1 MGWFKK
7 KRDRAA
13 APECGKPDMP
23 EQGAET
29 TAPQTSSSELAASDP
44 APVPAVVGPDRK
56 GITADALFDYLKSEG
71 FLPERSESDSSMFDF
86 KYQGMR
92 MSMTLSDDDY
102 VRIVAVFSIDPEDVI
117 RADLLRAAMS
127 VMFELRAV
135 KIVVGDT
142 WIQFSVEAFA
152 SSVEELSIFFI
163 RYLDIIS
170 GAVAKHGELY
180 RTYEEERDKAGQ
192 TDDGSSDSSDEGSLL
207 DKILMGAAE
216 SQAGNPTKS

>member
-1 MGWFKK
+1 
-7 KRDRAA
+7 
-13 APECGKPDMP
+13 
-23 EQGAET
+23 
-29 TAPQTSSSELAASDP
+29 
-44 APVPAVVGPDRK
+44 
-56 GITADALFDYLKSEG
+56 
-71 FLPERSESDSSMFDF
+71 
-86 KYQGMR
+86 
-92 MSMTLSDDDY
+92 
-102 VRIVAVFSIDPEDVI
+102 
-117 RADLLRAAMS
+117 
-127 VMFELRAV
+127 MFELRAV